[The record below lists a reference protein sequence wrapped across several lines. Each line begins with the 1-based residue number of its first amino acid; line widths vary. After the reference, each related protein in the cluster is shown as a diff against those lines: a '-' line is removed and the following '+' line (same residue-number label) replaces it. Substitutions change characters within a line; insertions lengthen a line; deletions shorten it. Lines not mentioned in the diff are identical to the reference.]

1 MRFCDFLI
9 GRFNMLVS
17 MSDIDDATG
26 KLQHLRFWDSELTF
40 DYMIS
45 TRLYIEQHGNGN
57 STVKSES
64 CA

>member
-1 MRFCDFLI
+1 
-9 GRFNMLVS
+9 MLVS

-26 KLQHLRFWDSELTF
+26 KLQHLRFCDSELTF